1 MAELVKPQYH
11 EKSKYPSG
19 RTRVYDVRPAQEQY
33 RGPDENAGIVDLST
47 SKIFDAVQEGVGIF
61 GEIYKKSEETANA
74 LQAKSLLV
82 DKMKDTQRI
91 TELLATELGRTG
103 YQHLKLKDVLD
114 KYKST
119 DIDGKTKLFIGQDL
133 EHNVSALQMPYN
145 ISPEVKALIEDE
157 WLRMDVGIVSDLI
170 GQVEVAQSKQV
181 GIIMSQEEMQYKQNL
196 FSDFHTATDLAQA
209 RERASLTRKGMNAKI
224 DSLALTMSW
233 TDLEITD
240 KKLKAGQLS
249 LQEEFK
255 YLYHRQSTSTRTAE
269 QVRQDAIN
277 MAKNGEIKYE
287 DPETGN
293 LVKLDPDFYRDYVYS
308 HAEHIRQEQITKR
321 DADSL
326 DSQKLELS
334 GELRTLMNDPEFSF
348 HKAKVQLLSKG
359 RYPDISKSFI
369 FNEIHRLEIQKLNEG
384 KTEEE
389 KALNFKLRDQL
400 SVLTSELGTK
410 SQFEL
415 HIQKYAKKMSL
426 NKKGEWIEDKNG
438 KWKTKSLAELK
449 EITGLN
455 NFEQRFIRD
464 FITSYDTQEEATS
477 EMLAVAQSD
486 SDTQTFISQQ
496 EQRLDSEDGIAS
508 FLHDFAVGFGKDQ
521 YKVDDRKL
529 EEGKEGARLLSEL
542 SFLKN
547 PKFKNATRDQIIH
560 AKRYILEKLVARA
573 NSEAKRLYEIKIKEQ
588 KGKEVTED
596 DMKSRLR
603 TITGSYHEN
612 HEVMRKEGVEAYT
625 DTTPSWKNKAPN
637 LVQSLKIKAYKSAL
651 DKLADISARR
661 KEYNIKELSD
671 RIVNLQQYKING
683 VVIDDGFKPYITS
696 YRNQIVSD
704 LQNRMNDLTQ
714 DSRNIGFQESGQK
727 EYFEQNGK
735 YNIPKYL
742 EWLEDRGIST
752 SRPQVLSPADIDNF
766 KNMKKGSIETFRE
779 VLQNVPA
786 MINTYGGKHSIGWK
800 MAIQNIYESVPT
812 PAIRNFISA
821 FVDLGLAPSPNDMD
835 ELYLPVE

>member
-1 MAELVKPQYH
+1 MLKLH
-11 EKSKYPSG
+11 LSKTKFKDLNIKDIISKV
-19 RTRVYDVRPAQEQY
+19 RTL
-33 RGPDENAGIVDLST
+33 DENGKSQLFIVENNEHNISLMQMPNDINDQVRSLVENTFITEDSNFLS
-47 SKIFDAVQEGVGIF
+47 
-61 GEIYKKSEETANA
+61 
-74 LQAKSLLV
+74 SLL
-82 DKMKDTQRI
+82 
-91 TELLATELGRTG
+91 G
-103 YQHLKLKDVLD
+103 
-114 KYKST
+114 
-119 DIDGKTKLFIGQDL
+119 
-133 EHNVSALQMPYN
+133 
-145 ISPEVKALIEDE
+145 EVET
-157 WLRMDVGIVSDLI
+157 V
-170 GQVEVAQSKQV
+170 QSKHAA
-181 GIIMSQEEMQYKQNL
+181 IIMSQKEMDYKQGL
-196 FSDFHTATDLAQA
+196 FSDYHTASNLSQA
-209 RERASLTRKGMNAKI
+209 RERASNRRKNINAEI
-224 DSLALTMSW
+224 DALAQTMAWS
-233 TDLEITD
+233 EIEIED
-240 KKLKAGQLS
+240 KKIKTGQLS

-255 YLYHRQSTSTRTAE
+255 YLFHSNPSSTQTAE
-269 QVRQDAIN
+269 QVRQSAIN

-287 DPETGN
+287 NPETGN

-326 DSQKLELS
+326 DNQKLELS
-334 GELRTLMNDPEFSF
+334 GELRTLINDPEFSF

-389 KALNFKLRDQL
+389 KALNLKLRDQL

-415 HIQKYAKKMSL
+415 YIKKYAKKMSL

-438 KWKTKSLAELK
+438 KWKAKSLAELK
-449 EITGLN
+449 EITGLD

-464 FITSYDTQEEATS
+464 FITSYDTQEEATL
-477 EMLAVAQSD
+477 EMLTVAQSD

-496 EQRLDSEDGIAS
+496 EQRLDSVDGIAS

-529 EEGKEGARLLSEL
+529 EEGTEGARLLSEL

-603 TITGSYHEN
+603 TITQSYHEN

-683 VVIDDGFKPYITS
+683 VIIDDGFKPYITS
-696 YRNQIVSD
+696 YRNQIVND

-742 EWLEDRGIST
+742 EWLEDKGIST

-779 VLQNVPA
+779 VLQNIPA
-786 MINTYGGKHSIGWK
+786 MINTYGNKHSIGWK